1 MVAKSITVIS
11 MGCEILV
18 RNPEMI
24 ADNAIL
30 TRFLFNHLVA
40 MGSLVIR
47 YLSHEATTIRN
58 DDAVMARWDIMMVGY
73 M

>member
-1 MVAKSITVIS
+1 M
-11 MGCEILV
+11 
-18 RNPEMI
+18 NPEMI

-40 MGSLVIR
+40 MGSRVIR